1 MREGMYAVEYQ
12 SIAGSGA
19 GVLILENGRAYG
31 ADPWG
36 GKYDGEYTYNET
48 ARLADL
54 KLKLTFA
61 PNAPAVFGVSHPYE
75 WAIDV
80 TTRLDPHKDQGHLR
94 IATPIGPHIEVGYRY
109 LRSMPEA

>member
-1 MREGMYAVEYQ
+1 MYAVEYQ

-19 GVLILENGRAYG
+19 GVLILENGRAFG

-36 GKYDGEYTYNET
+36 GKYDGDYVYDDVTH
-48 ARLADL
+48 LADL

-80 TTRLDPHKDQGHLR
+80 TTQLDPHKDQGQLR
-94 IATPIGPHIEVGYRY
+94 IATPLGPQIDVGYRY
-109 LRSMPEA
+109 MRPMPEA